1 MTISIEEAQARLKHL
16 IHGLMPG
23 EELIITENHQEVA
36 RLTTTQRDVAC
47 SPRQPGLGKGS
58 ILFMASDFDEP
69 LSDFED
75 DTE

>member
-16 IHGLMPG
+16 IHELMPG

-36 RLTTTQRDVAC
+36 RLTTTQCDLAR
-47 SPRQPGLGKGS
+47 SPRLPGLGKGS
-58 ILFMASDFDEP
+58 ILFMSPDFDAP
-69 LSDFED
+69 LTDFEG